1 MDLSE
6 FDLRIPV
13 KKDEKFTFFHPGGWG
28 GVNNRK
34 NTQVVIDAFLK
45 LNNPDTKLVITSQK
59 PIDFPNKPDNIEI
72 IDRNLPRKALL
83 ELYRKADVTVLPS
96 KWETVGI
103 PILESLASGTPVIT
117 SNIPPMNE
125 FIRIGLNGYLCS
137 FTLNQYQGIYIAV
150 AEVDVKELKSKMEL
164 CLNRELLSILKNNCR
179 RVVEEFYDIDKNKHY
194 FIDFLKKELGE

>member
-6 FDLRIPV
+6 FDLSKPV

-59 PIDFPNKPDNIEI
+59 PINYPNKPDNIEI
-72 IDRNLPRKALL
+72 IDKNLPRKSLL
-83 ELYRKADVTVLPS
+83 ELYREADVTVLPS

-103 PILESLASGTPVIT
+103 PILESLTSGTPVIT
-117 SNIPPMNE
+117 TNIPPMNE
-125 FIRIGLNGYLCS
+125 FIRTGLNGYLCS
-137 FTLNQYQGIYIAV
+137 FTLGQYKGIYIAA

-164 CLNRELLSILKNNCR
+164 CLNRELLSILKKNCR
-179 RVVEEFYDIDKNKHY
+179 RTAEEFYDIDKNKHY